1 MSKKKG
7 TGERSGIEYLPEG
20 ERQERGGNKSRYET
34 GPELFV
40 VFKLEIGGP
49 SLIQIF
55 PDGAGENSPTG
66 NLNACCYL
74 LLWGKLP
81 LPGLYYWC
89 L

>member
-1 MSKKKG
+1 MELSLSLK
-7 TGERSGIEYLPEG
+7 
-20 ERQERGGNKSRYET
+20 ERGGNKQRRYEA
-34 GPELFV
+34 GLELFV
-40 VFKLEIGGP
+40 AFKLEISGF

-66 NLNACCYL
+66 NLSACCYL

-81 LPGLYYWC
+81 LPALYYWC